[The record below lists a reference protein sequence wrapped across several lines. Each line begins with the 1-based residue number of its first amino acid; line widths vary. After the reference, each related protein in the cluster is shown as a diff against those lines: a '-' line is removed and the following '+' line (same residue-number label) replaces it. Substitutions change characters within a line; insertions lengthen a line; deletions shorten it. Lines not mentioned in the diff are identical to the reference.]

1 MAVGPS
7 GSARA
12 PTARAFTLMGAV
24 DDCRRQQREREKAAA
39 KAAKKQAKHYA
50 VNDKTRRRRR
60 RHPPVAR
67 EASDDSLRL
76 RRRLSRPR
84 AQFCPIYRTHDFIFV
99 LFLCYC
105 GTTTTHSTTRTAL
118 LCYHLRVC

>member
-1 MAVGPS
+1 MGPS

-39 KAAKKQAKHYA
+39 KPAKKQAKHYA
-50 VNDKTRRRRR
+50 VNDKTRRRR

-105 GTTTTHSTTRTAL
+105 GTTTTHSTARTAL